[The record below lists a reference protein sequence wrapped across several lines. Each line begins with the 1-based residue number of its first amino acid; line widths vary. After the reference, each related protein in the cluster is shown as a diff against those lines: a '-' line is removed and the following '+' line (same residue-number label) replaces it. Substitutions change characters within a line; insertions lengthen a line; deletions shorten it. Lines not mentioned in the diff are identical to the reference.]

1 MRLKPE
7 LRLAQAISLFEADL
21 GDDQKLT
28 FQNEKAQVH
37 RAPPRAQDV
46 LRLTAEIDQM
56 ALVSKRRCF
65 GARIMNVLEAVQ
77 QFAALGD
84 IIIGGTQNL
93 IACGVWTVV
102 RSSLLLVMKSSSYFE
117 RISTLFMVA
126 GRSAPR
132 YEKMALLYPRSKNL
146 QSYMCDYF
154 ITLVQLCH
162 KILKFTQ
169 KSTLGQLKAAFNEGE
184 LNSFQLN
191 LERWAMNIKEEV
203 TLLMAEKI
211 EEEATKTS
219 KFQNALWKKITKSD
233 DEILQAKIDARLQV
247 LNFCSQFDHTVIWK
261 QTRKAG
267 TTTLFRDSPEYVAWK
282 DPALSCISCSLVY
295 TGKLGCGKSVV
306 LANIVEDLHLHTDI
320 PVAYFFCRHDVP
332 KSLKTRTMIGSLIRQ
347 ILAGIQ
353 DLTSVAEVLNQCA
366 ELDEFEK
373 MTSLLEC
380 AFPPGVLQCF
390 IIVDGFDDLEKS
402 ERTKMITELS
412 KLQEKFNIR
421 LCGSSRSDPTSYDR
435 NIVTMGFVSPTVTP
449 IPENSSEIQDFIL
462 EELENCLESQKL
474 AVGDPTLI
482 LEIRDALFHGSQGM
496 FLWVA
501 LQIETLC
508 TMKTDYEI
516 RQALRDFPKDLA
528 GTFSRVLQRLEWK
541 EPSQQGSILKLVIA
555 AQRPIT
561 VYELQEALSVTPGN
575 TEWDPSKSL
584 NNIYITL
591 ASCGCL
597 INIDEE
603 ELTARLVHPSLKQF
617 LLESHEQTT
626 KAPLSLT
633 LDSAHRYMS
642 DIILTYL
649 NYNVFDRQLSR
660 TVIPRINASAATSTI
675 LQSSIS
681 STSVRHL
688 AIKLLKGKSESGV
701 DLGKTL
707 VQARSLCHDHADQD
721 FYFHSYAK
729 SYWHSHFAR
738 MTEEHERTYELLKKL
753 ITARK
758 VDGSALDD
766 DGLTPLMVASIL
778 GNVNAVRFY
787 LIFNGVDVNSKSE
800 SGLTALHL
808 ALLHKQYH
816 TFTTILQYSTRPVDL
831 ADDQGRTLL
840 ILAAEQGDTEIFET
854 LAHHHIYPG
863 FALSMPDLN
872 CVNENG
878 ETALHIASR
887 LGFFCIVV
895 SLLTLEQ
902 VDVNAKDA
910 SGNTPLHKAIQGEH
924 EDIVEQFLLCDRVKI
939 NAVNKYGRSALSM
952 AIFSC
957 NEDIQARL
965 LLCSRLE
972 GESKDRLKQIL
983 RLESE

>member
-1 MRLKPE
+1 
-7 LRLAQAISLFEADL
+7 
-21 GDDQKLT
+21 
-28 FQNEKAQVH
+28 
-37 RAPPRAQDV
+37 
-46 LRLTAEIDQM
+46 
-56 ALVSKRRCF
+56 
-65 GARIMNVLEAVQ
+65 
-77 QFAALGD
+77 
-84 IIIGGTQNL
+84 
-93 IACGVWTVV
+93 
-102 RSSLLLVMKSSSYFE
+102 
-117 RISTLFMVA
+117 
-126 GRSAPR
+126 
-132 YEKMALLYPRSKNL
+132 
-146 QSYMCDYF
+146 MCDYF

-162 KILKFTQ
+162 KILRFTQ

-211 EEEATKTS
+211 EEEAIKTS
-219 KFQNALWKKITKSD
+219 KFQNALWKRITKSD
-233 DEILQAKIDARLQV
+233 DEILQAKIDAHLQV

-282 DPALSCISCSLVY
+282 DPASSCISCSLVY

-332 KSLKTRTMIGSLIRQ
+332 KSLKTRTMIRSLIRQ

-366 ELDEFEK
+366 ERDEFKK

-412 KLQEKFNIR
+412 KL
-421 LCGSSRSDPTSYDR
+421 YDR

-482 LEIRDALFHGSQGM
+482 LEIRDALFHGSQ
-496 FLWVA
+496 
-501 LQIETLC
+501 
-508 TMKTDYEI
+508 
-516 RQALRDFPKDLA
+516 
-528 GTFSRVLQRLEWK
+528 
-541 EPSQQGSILKLVIA
+541 
-555 AQRPIT
+555 
-561 VYELQEALSVTPGN
+561 GN

-729 SYWHSHFAR
+729 SYWHFHFAR

-753 ITARK
+753 FTARK

-887 LGFFCIVV
+887 LGFFCIIV

-902 VDVNAKDA
+902 VDINAKDA

-924 EDIVEQFLLCDRVKI
+924 EDIVEQFLVCDRVKI
-939 NAVNKYGRSALSM
+939 NAVNKYKRSALSM

-965 LLCSRLE
+965 LMCSRLE